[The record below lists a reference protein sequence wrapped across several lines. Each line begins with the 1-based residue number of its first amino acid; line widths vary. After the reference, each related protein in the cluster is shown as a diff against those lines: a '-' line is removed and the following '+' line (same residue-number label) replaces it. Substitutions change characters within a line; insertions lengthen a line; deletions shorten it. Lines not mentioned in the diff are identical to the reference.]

1 MKIGIIGAG
10 KVGITLATRFVA
22 VGHDVLVASQRG
34 PERLRGRLAGVDSR
48 LSPASV
54 IEACGCDMV
63 VLAVPWPKIGEALP
77 DGIDWGGRILVDATN
92 IFLSY
97 EPDFRVDDLKGDSG
111 SEMVSRMAR
120 SARTVKAFNTLP
132 IDTMFAPLAAG
143 FRRVLFLA
151 GDDPAAVGEVAQRV
165 TELGLHPVA
174 LGSLA
179 TAGRQMELNGPLSGL
194 ELLTPVD

>member
-1 MKIGIIGAG
+1 MRIGIIGAG
-10 KVGITLATRFVA
+10 RVGMTLAARFA
-22 VGHDVLVASQRG
+22 NVGHDVLVANSRG
-34 PERLRGRLAGVDSR
+34 PESLRERLAEADAR

-54 IEACGCDMV
+54 AEACGCDLIL
-63 VLAVPWPKIGEALP
+63 LAVPWTKIGEALP
-77 DGIDWGGRILVDATN
+77 KGLDWGGRILVDATN

-97 EPDFRVDDLKGDSG
+97 EPDFRVDDLNGDSG
-111 SEMVSRMAR
+111 SEVVSRLAR

-132 IDTMFAPLAAG
+132 IETMFAPIAAG

-151 GDDPAAVGEVAQRV
+151 GDDPSAVEAVEKLV
-165 TELGLHPVA
+165 TELGLHPVP

-194 ELLTPVD
+194 ELLTPIE